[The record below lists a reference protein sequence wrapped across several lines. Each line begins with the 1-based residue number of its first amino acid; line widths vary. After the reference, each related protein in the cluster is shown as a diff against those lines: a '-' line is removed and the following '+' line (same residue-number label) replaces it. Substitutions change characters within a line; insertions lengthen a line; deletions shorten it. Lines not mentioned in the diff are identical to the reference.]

1 MPAAERFVRH
11 VAQRAALWKVVFHM
25 KNEDDEIRCV
35 LTIGGLD
42 PSGGAGLTADAR
54 AIQAFGAHCC
64 PVITAVVAQN
74 TRGVQCVEPV
84 SPAMLAAQ
92 LDSLL
97 DDIAPA
103 AIKIGMVPNRAAVEV
118 ITERLRRLCDEAAR
132 RGHELPVI
140 IDPVF
145 APSRGARFVDD
156 ETIRYITAEWLPL
169 CDIVTPNLLEAAQL
183 CDAPIRSLD
192 DMKAAARSISRRF
205 GARRVLVKG
214 GHLEREAAAEAIDFL
229 FDSEAADSA
238 AMMEL
243 RAPRIAGYS
252 VRGTG
257 CLLAS
262 ALAAQRARG
271 VPAAEAARAAKAWLT
286 EQICDARAIG
296 TGSRVTL
303 GSGGMK

>member
-1 MPAAERFVRH
+1 MQSSISR
-11 VAQRAALWKVVFHM
+11 
-25 KNEDDEIRCV
+25 NETLCV
-35 LTIGGLD
+35 LAIGGLD

-64 PVITAVVAQN
+64 PVATAIVAQN
-74 TRGVQCVEPV
+74 TCGVQCVEPV

-103 AIKIGMVPNRAAVEV
+103 AIKIGMVPNRATVEV

-132 RGHELPVI
+132 RGRQLPVI

-156 ETIRYITAEWLPL
+156 ETIPYIAAEWLPL
-169 CDIVTPNLLEAAQL
+169 CDIVTPNLVEAAQL
-183 CDAPIRSLD
+183 CDAPTNSLD

-205 GARRVLVKG
+205 SARRVLVKG
-214 GHLEREAAAEAIDFL
+214 GHLEGGAAAEAIDFL
-229 FDSEAADSA
+229 FDSEAAENT
-238 AMMEL
+238 AMTEL
-243 RAPRIAGYS
+243 RAPRIMGYG

-257 CLLAS
+257 CSMAS
-262 ALAAQRARG
+262 ALAAQRAYG

-286 EQICDARAIG
+286 EQIRDARVIG
-296 TGSRVTL
+296 AGSRVTI
-303 GSGGMK
+303 GSGATG